1 LEAGDESAAGGL
13 PAMKKGRPEAALFY
27 FIWSITSWVE

>member
-1 LEAGDESAAGGL
+1 MEAGDESVAGGL

-27 FIWSITSWVE
+27 YVPF